1 MSDLISKGR
10 HVARPT
16 SIQFGFAGQDDKP
29 QAVIG
34 FQIVGEQDPFNG
46 WSISAFCFLH
56 EASWERSI
64 ESLRNMGWT
73 GDDLQELPALCEA
86 GQLGDVEIVID
97 HEEYQGAV
105 SAKVKWINK
114 VGGGAVKLKKPM
126 EGDAL
131 KRFSAQMRSKV
142 RTVPSTG
149 PARPANASNGTAPQP
164 AAATGTDD
172 IPF

>member
-10 HVARPT
+10 HRAIPR
-16 SIQFGFAGQDDKP
+16 SFQFGYAGEDDKP
-29 QAVIG
+29 QAVVG
-34 FQIVGEQDPFNG
+34 FEIVGDGDPYAG

-56 EASWERSI
+56 DKSWERSI
-64 ESLRNMGWT
+64 ESFRHMGWT
-73 GDDLQELPALCEA
+73 GDEIDELPALCEA
-86 GQLGDVEIVID
+86 GQLGEVEIVVD
-97 HEEYQGAV
+97 HEEYQGTV

-114 VGGGAVKLKKPM
+114 PGGGAVKLKKPM

-131 KRFSAQMRSKV
+131 KRFSAQMRGKV

-149 PARPANASNGTAPQP
+149 PARPSNGSTQP
-164 AAATGTDD
+164 KPAGGQDD